1 MNVYKLF
8 RDLLPDPP
16 LQIGTVQSVSN
27 GTATI
32 LMIDGGTASAR
43 GNATVG
49 QRVFFRNDVIEVVA
63 PALSIEIIDV

>member
-8 RDLLPDPP
+8 RDLLPDPA

-32 LMIDGGTASAR
+32 LMIDGGIAKAR

-49 QRVFFRNDVIEVVA
+49 QRVFFRNDVIEALA
-63 PALSIEIIDV
+63 PSLSIEVIDV